1 MRSEKFHV
9 KYDTDYVLFAIR
21 SKIEDYQLAYFL
33 NKSSSFLFKR
43 MSPDV
48 SFLLNKRPV
57 YFSSF
62 YDYNDE
68 LKRESFLIKNRS
80 IYTSRINS
88 KTNLFSKTEIANTA
102 FLLPEL
108 KGFDYFLK
116 LVGIWKKAELLDLRR
131 FLNCLKVVESGAN
144 INLSQLQSINNLVF

>member
-62 YDYNDE
+62 YD
-68 LKRESFLIKNRS
+68 NR
-80 IYTSRINS
+80 
-88 KTNLFSKTEIANTA
+88 K
-102 FLLPEL
+102 
-108 KGFDYFLK
+108 
-116 LVGIWKKAELLDLRR
+116 ELLYWKIKENKLQLNDLVRR
-131 FLNCLKVVESGAN
+131 GYEY
-144 INLSQLQSINNLVF
+144 NLS